1 MATSEF
7 FNAIECNIAHVARS
21 GIDLLFKAVM
31 IVGSR
36 NQGTN
41 PSSRFDS
48 GISGRHGYKWTRGEP
63 VGCRPNVTTN
73 HCART
78 QNPRLC
84 GVVWCGE
91 VWCGVVWCGVVWC
104 GVVWCG
110 VVWCGVGGLV

>member
-7 FNAIECNIAHVARS
+7 FNATECNIPHVARS
-21 GIDLLFKAVM
+21 GIGLLFKAVM
-31 IVGSR
+31 RLVTGIVGSR
-36 NQGTN
+36 NQETN

-84 GVVWCGE
+84 GVVW
-91 VWCGVVWCGVVWC
+91 
-104 GVVWCG
+104 
-110 VVWCGVGGLV
+110 

>member
-7 FNAIECNIAHVARS
+7 FSAIECNIPHVARS

-84 GVVWCGE
+84 GVV
-91 VWCGVVWCGVVWC
+91 
-104 GVVWCG
+104 
-110 VVWCGVGGLV
+110 